1 MSLCGEPPHEC
12 RPVDIVALLPDRLM
26 HPFRAVVRTAH
37 TVRDLRELE
46 AVLSERAPDIVVVDP
61 QLAGPE
67 LDRYRTT
74 THIVLY
80 TTVSA
85 DALKACHAMG
95 TRGYRHVVLFGV
107 DDEPVAFRALLE
119 ALPADALADALLA
132 LLRDRLQRLPDSL
145 AEALEAVFRTPSVID
160 CVERLASKASM
171 PRRTMYD
178 ALERAGLAT
187 PAHHLGAA
195 RVLRAYHYLRAP
207 GARVRDVAV
216 KLRYPSPDALASSI
230 RSVTGFLPSS
240 LADKLERDD
249 FVGRIATYLQPSA
262 ATAVMTPAD

>member
-1 MSLCGEPPHEC
+1 M
-12 RPVDIVALLPDRLM
+12 DIVALLPERLM
-26 HPFRAVVRTAH
+26 HPFRTVIRTAH
-37 TVRDLRELE
+37 TVRAVRDLRELV
-46 AVLSERAPDIVVVDP
+46 AVLSARPADIVVVDP

-67 LDRYRTT
+67 LDRYRTSM
-74 THIVLY
+74 HIVLY

-95 TRGYRHVVLFGV
+95 TRGYRNVVLFGV

-119 ALPADALADALLA
+119 ALPADELADALLA
-132 LLRDRLQRLPDSL
+132 LLRERLQRLPESL

-160 CVERLASKASM
+160 CVDRLADKASM
-171 PRRTMYD
+171 PRRTIYD

-187 PAHHLGAA
+187 PAQHLGAA
-195 RVLRAYHYLRAP
+195 RVMRAYHYLREP

-216 KLRYPSPDALASSI
+216 KLRYPSPDAMASSI

-240 LADKLERDD
+240 LASQLERDD
-249 FVGRIATYLQPSA
+249 FVGRIATYLQPA
-262 ATAVMTPAD
+262 AARTVMTPAD

>member
-1 MSLCGEPPHEC
+1 
-12 RPVDIVALLPDRLM
+12 VDIVALLPDRLM
-26 HPFRAVVRTAH
+26 HPFRAVILRAH
-37 TVRDLRELE
+37 TVRAVRDLRELE
-46 AVLSERAPDIVVVDP
+46 TVMSERAPDIAVVDP
-61 QLAGPE
+61 QLAGPD
-67 LDRYRTT
+67 LDRHRTT

-107 DDEPVAFRALLE
+107 DDGPVAFRALLE
-119 ALPADALADALLA
+119 ALPADTLADALIA
-132 LLRDRLQRLPDSL
+132 LLRDRLQRLPESL
-145 AEALEAVFRTPSVID
+145 AEALEAVFHTPSVID
-160 CVERLASKASM
+160 CVDCLAHKASM

-187 PAHHLGAA
+187 PAQHLGAA

-207 GARVRDVAV
+207 GALVRDVAV
-216 KLRYPSPDALASSI
+216 KLRYASPDAMASSI

-240 LADKLERDD
+240 LANKLERDD
-249 FVGRIATYLQPSA
+249 FVGRVATYLQPSA
-262 ATAVMTPAD
+262 ADRVMTPAD

>member
-1 MSLCGEPPHEC
+1 
-12 RPVDIVALLPDRLM
+12 VDIVALLPDRLM
-26 HPFRAVVRTAH
+26 HPFRAVIRTAH
-37 TVRDLRELE
+37 TVRAVRDLHELE
-46 AVLSERAPDIVVVDP
+46 AVLSVRPTDILVVDP

-85 DALKACHAMG
+85 DALKACHALG

-119 ALPADALADALLA
+119 ALPADELADALLA
-132 LLRDRLQRLPDSL
+132 LLRDRIQRLPESL
-145 AEALEAVFRTPSVID
+145 AEALEAVFRMPSVID
-160 CVERLASKASM
+160 CVERLADKASM

-187 PAHHLGAA
+187 PAQHLGAA

-216 KLRYPSPDALASSI
+216 KLRYSSPDAFVSSV
-230 RSVTGFLPSS
+230 RSITGFLPSS
-240 LADKLERDD
+240 LAHKLERDD
-249 FVGRIATYLQPSA
+249 FVGRIATYLQLSA
-262 ATAVMTPAD
+262 VDRVMMPAD